1 MELAV
6 GSATLGG
13 VWTGRAVTQAQ
24 CGSSILMEEM
34 EVIQQMRKRKKKK
47 VHPLVLTQTSIVLP
61 GLPMESVAR
70 TPTTCKC
77 TARSPVDCVVEVV
90 MIMGMVEVEM

>member
-1 MELAV
+1 MELGV

-13 VWTGRAVTQAQ
+13 VWTGRDVTQPQ
-24 CGSSILMEEM
+24 CGTSILMEEM
-34 EVIQQMRKRKKKK
+34 EVIQQMRKRKKK
-47 VHPLVLTQTSIVLP
+47 VHPLALTQTSIVLP

-90 MIMGMVEVEM
+90 MIMGMVEEEM